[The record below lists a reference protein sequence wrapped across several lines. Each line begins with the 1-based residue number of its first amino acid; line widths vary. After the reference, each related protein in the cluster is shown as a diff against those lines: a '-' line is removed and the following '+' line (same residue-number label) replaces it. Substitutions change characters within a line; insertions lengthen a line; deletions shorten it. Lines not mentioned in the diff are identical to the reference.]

1 MGMEQVFC
9 HLVSAEAV
17 AAAPGAGSGFMDR
30 HLPGEPGTSRDRS
43 ALHGLELLPWQRYL
57 RTEFKHIKGRSI
69 ALLTTHQ

>member
-1 MGMEQVFC
+1 
-9 HLVSAEAV
+9 
-17 AAAPGAGSGFMDR
+17 MDR

-43 ALHGLELLPWQRYL
+43 ALHGLELLPWQCYL